1 MRANLTSR
9 TAVTGGRAEVQP
21 PLTARIIARRARCP
35 RALSAAFV
43 LAMWSASPVTFV
55 ALTAI
60 VCGPALLAQSP
71 AAASQANQPAKVLLF
86 DLTSHGISPATVT
99 VAPGTYSVTVRNGIS
114 LSQLSV
120 RLDNEALAAVMQD
133 TIQAGKSGLQK
144 LVQLQAGKHT
154 LTVGTRKEWTATIVV
169 TASAH

>member
-1 MRANLTSR
+1 
-9 TAVTGGRAEVQP
+9 
-21 PLTARIIARRARCP
+21 
-35 RALSAAFV
+35 
-43 LAMWSASPVTFV
+43 
-55 ALTAI
+55 
-60 VCGPALLAQSP
+60 
-71 AAASQANQPAKVLLF
+71 
-86 DLTSHGISPATVT
+86 
-99 VAPGTYSVTVRNGIS
+99 